1 MAAVAHI
8 QPSVLVVEDN
18 ADDVCLFKAA
28 IRRAPISVA
37 FHFVSDGEEAIS
49 YLKGE
54 PPFSDRRA
62 NPFPDLVLLD
72 LTLPK
77 VDGFTVLEWIRTTP
91 GCESLRVFVW
101 SGWQT
106 ASHLER
112 AKKLRAERF
121 ILKVAG
127 VEGLADVVTAIGTA
141 LKERATES
149 GSAV

>member
-1 MAAVAHI
+1 MGAVAHI

-28 IRRAPISVA
+28 LRRVA
-37 FHFVSDGEEAIS
+37 SSIAFQFVGDGEEAIA

-54 PPFSDRRA
+54 APFSDRRA
-62 NPFPDLVLLD
+62 HPFPELVLLD

-91 GCESLRVFVW
+91 GCENLKVFVW
-101 SGWQT
+101 SGWRT
-106 ASHLER
+106 ASYAER
-112 AKKLRAERF
+112 LKKLGADRF
-121 ILKVAG
+121 ILKAAG

-141 LKERATES
+141 LKEIATES
-149 GSAV
+149 GTVV